1 MRLYIRLAV
10 ICLCFSSLLLAP
22 GPCFAQTPAQT
33 TLSQAEPMPPW
44 IVPVL
49 KLVSATHVEP
59 TTGVVLS
66 DSGLVLVPSNFASV
80 GDEIIVL
87 DGGTDIIRNGRPAKI
102 LQRFPMEGL
111 QVLSVKAFHRQSAG
125 FSPAPLTD
133 GGEVRLSAF
142 PPAEMIAE
150 GAPPL
155 DIPVKVTIPVENGK
169 PVISGVNP
177 LPNVTG
183 PLLDDCG
190 QLAGYSAAN
199 GVQSM
204 STSEAPGYQWKET
217 LIRLMTELQLEP
229 RIADC
234 STPAAGPNEEALPEE
249 EEAVPEPTD
258 SIQDAK
264 PEAEPEDNP
273 EPAALPEPETAD
285 PIAEEPAEEP
295 AGEAD
300 LPVEEESL
308 LELETLP
315 PYEDEAPIDATTDQ
329 EEDKPLP
336 LEENGASAWLW
347 LLGAILL
354 IGGGIALHRIRS
366 TKSEDS
372 MADEMP
378 PSNQEQAAGELEET
392 SSGHMTPGLDAC
404 LVISG
409 QLTEGTPVEARCDVS
424 SMAINLLLGRGNA
437 DLVID
442 SPAVSR
448 RHARINGSANAL
460 TISDLGS
467 SNGTSINGIPCLEG
481 ETMYIEPGDTII
493 LGNARINYQ
502 VIAASSTDSQAQE

>member
-1 MRLYIRLAV
+1 MRLYTSLAV
-10 ICLCFSSLLLAP
+10 ICLCFTSLSLTP

-33 TLSQAEPMPPW
+33 TLSQAESMPRW

-66 DSGLVLVPSNFASV
+66 DSGLVLVPAGFASM

-111 QVLSVKAFHRQSAG
+111 QVLSVKAFHRESAG

-133 GGEVRLSAF
+133 GSEVRFSAF

-155 DIPVKVTIPVENGK
+155 DIPVTVTIPVENGK
-169 PVISGVNP
+169 PVISVENP

-190 QLAGYSAAN
+190 QLAGYSSAN

-217 LIRLMTELQLEP
+217 LIRLMRDMQLEP

-234 STPAAGPNEEALPEE
+234 GTPAAGPVEETELPEE
-249 EEAVPEPTD
+249 DESVPEPTD
-258 SIQDAK
+258 TIQEAK
-264 PEAEPEDNP
+264 PEPEPEPEDIP
-273 EPAALPEPETAD
+273 ELAALPEPETAD
-285 PIAEEPAEEP
+285 PITEEP
-295 AGEAD
+295 AGETD
-300 LPVEEESL
+300 LPVDEENL

-315 PYEDEAPIDATTDQ
+315 PYEDEVATDATTGQ
-329 EEDKPLP
+329 EEDKPPP
-336 LEENGASAWLW
+336 LEENGGSAWFW
-347 LLGAILL
+347 LLGALLL

-366 TKSEDS
+366 TKSEDP

-378 PSNQEQAAGELEET
+378 SPKREQAADEPEET
-392 SSGHMTPGLDAC
+392 NAGHIAPGLDAC

-409 QLTEGTPVEARCDVS
+409 QLTDGTPVEARCDIS
-424 SMAINLLLGRGNA
+424 SMAVNLLLGRGNA
-437 DLVID
+437 DLVIE
-442 SPAVSR
+442 SSAVSR
-448 RHARINGSANAL
+448 RHASINGTANAL